1 MGVRIM
7 SWANQKKLVPDSPIE
22 SLVATYEE
30 ASDKKFDRTAIR
42 KTTDVRLDTI
52 CYIYTSGTTG

>member
-1 MGVRIM
+1 M

-52 CYIYTSGTTG
+52 CYVYTSGTTG